1 MKHLSQDKIF
11 EHSSKAV
18 RTVDVKDDDRQL
30 VNKGEEK
37 EVLVKVENL
46 SKKFCRDLKRSLWY
60 GLKDMTGE
68 VLGRTKKDTL
78 RKDEFWAVK
87 DVSFELRRGECLGLI
102 GHNGAGKSTLLK
114 MLNGLIKPDQG
125 RIEMNGRVGALIELG
140 AGFNPV
146 LTGRENV
153 YINGQ
158 ILGFSKKEIDEKYEA
173 VVEFAELQ
181 DFMETPV
188 QSYSSGMKVRLGF
201 AVAAQMEPDILIIDE
216 VLAVGDV
223 GFRGKCLNKISEVM
237 KNAVV
242 ILVSHSMPQINR
254 YCSRAILMDGG
265 LLAVDGKPND
275 AIKRYF
281 DHFSPESGSSFVNPG
296 NELLKAYCNGK
307 ELDKEKAVE
316 VEFNSRVSLSFA
328 VKIDPEV
335 LYPRCKINILNRDLM
350 VVATLLSPENSILNV
365 NDKLMIKIDFSP
377 LILVPGDY
385 KISCNFLSPDLRK
398 QLVYYEAWWSLKI
411 LGKNDF
417 GSQII
422 IFEAKW
428 EIL

>member
-1 MKHLSQDKIF
+1 MKEEQAVAKHEERPLT
-11 EHSSKAV
+11 KAE
-18 RTVDVKDDDRQL
+18 D
-30 VNKGEEK
+30 
-37 EVLVKVENL
+37 EVLVRVENL

-68 VLGRTKKDTL
+68 VLGRSKKDTL

-87 DVSFELRRGECLGLI
+87 DVNFELRRGECLGLI

-158 ILGFSKKEIDEKYEA
+158 ILGFTKKEIDEKYEA
-173 VVEFAELQ
+173 IVEFAELQ
-181 DFMETPV
+181 DFMESPV

-201 AVAAQMEPDILIIDE
+201 AIAAQIEPDILIIDE

-237 KNAVV
+237 KSAVV

-254 YCSRAILMDGG
+254 YCNRAILMDGG
-265 LLAVDGKPND
+265 LLAVDGNPND

-281 DHFSPESGSSFVNPG
+281 DHFSPESGNAFVNPG

-307 ELDKEKAVE
+307 KLDREKTVE
-316 VEFNSRVSLSFA
+316 VEFNSKVNLSFK
-328 VKIDPEV
+328 VKIGPEI

-350 VVATLLSPENSILNV
+350 VVATLLSPEYSLV
-365 NDKLMIKIDFSP
+365 NDNYEFQFGVQFGP
-377 LILVPGDY
+377 LILTPGDY
-385 KISCNFLSPDLRK
+385 KMSINISDNDLK
-398 QLVYYEAWWSLKI
+398 HICLYYEAWWGI
-411 LGKNDF
+411 RVIGENDY
-417 GSQII
+417 GSNFIVFSSTWDSQ
-422 IFEAKW
+422 
-428 EIL
+428 